1 MELPTPVII
10 PVVGVSHRQ
19 GVVRTLREGMHVLLR
34 RDRANEFDANAIG
47 FYTLRGDLIGYVP
60 RNLTERLIKQGCER
74 WGGVITEVLV
84 GESNWGVRVKV
95 THSNVRD
102 YPGDISPPAYI
113 PPADIAG
120 EDVADGDGQ
129 DLTAYGKSGRLLG
142 KVDEVSDSLVRVRT
156 GGEDGGLRIYP
167 RSAVQLRAEVA
178 DTEAA

>member
-47 FYTLRGDLIGYVP
+47 FYTLRGELIGYVP
-60 RNLTERLIKQGCER
+60 RNLTERLIKQECER

-84 GESNWGVRVKV
+84 GENNWGVRVKV

-102 YPGDISPPAYI
+102 YPGDAPQPTYI
-113 PPADIAG
+113 PPSDIA
-120 EDVADGDGQ
+120 EDVEAVVDGQ
-129 DLTAYGKSGRLLG
+129 DLDAYGKSGRRLG
-142 KVDEVSDSLVRVRT
+142 RVDDVTETLVRVREE
-156 GGEDGGLRIYP
+156 GELRIYP
-167 RSAVQLRAEVA
+167 RSAVQLRAVDA
-178 DTEAA
+178 DTVAA